1 MIYGSSDNT
10 NPAYYSSSRCL
21 NYANG
26 GTMQRAENERV
37 TVIPRALNYQDT
49 VGLFGSENHFIKVQ
63 MNLDGIAVD
72 CFEEPGWRCA
82 RMSEEKPGTEEYTR
96 VDQLAVIDFEKDTAA
111 EAELWTDSYEPA
123 NLLGNSIDVNGGVR
137 VKVDLN
143 NLKTGNKYIDV
154 WLDIRLYNK
163 TRKEHPYDIMYVAP
177 KEPFYIG
184 FHARNTRRL
193 PYNVEC
199 MIGQTTEDLRGL
211 EEVQN
216 IDPRLLATN

>member
-37 TVIPRALNYQDT
+37 TVIPRALNYKDT

-82 RMSEEKPGTEEYTR
+82 T
-96 VDQLAVIDFEKDTAA
+96 V
-111 EAELWTDSYEPA
+111 
-123 NLLGNSIDVNGGVR
+123 
-137 VKVDLN
+137 
-143 NLKTGNKYIDV
+143 
-154 WLDIRLYNK
+154 
-163 TRKEHPYDIMYVAP
+163 
-177 KEPFYIG
+177 
-184 FHARNTRRL
+184 
-193 PYNVEC
+193 
-199 MIGQTTEDLRGL
+199 
-211 EEVQN
+211 
-216 IDPRLLATN
+216 